1 MSQNKVIRDTLC
13 FVTQPSVQPLLGM
26 FCKMVAEQVASAL
39 KPLASPRHMVQPTMS
54 MLKLMLLVIIIEE
67 MAHDF

>member
-1 MSQNKVIRDTLC
+1 MS
-13 FVTQPSVQPLLGM
+13 SVQLLLGM

-54 MLKLMLLVIIIEE
+54 MLKLKLMLLLIMLKNWHMLLSIL
-67 MAHDF
+67 